1 MQGFHAVAPSALRV
15 FRTVLASSALR
26 VHVFGECQSGNCAAM
41 ASHRGLLCCLSALLR
56 GSSRTR
62 WRPEALPG
70 LPWQRGHRD
79 LQPPFP
85 SFPRVTARRVRA
97 RMLGCCLQSQCITTG
112 MVTSVTRRTR
122 VAQARPPHRVA
133 LLSLRC
139 SACLVARCFSA
150 FLLRRILDSLPWMA
164 RACSCSLLVC
174 LCF

>member
-26 VHVFGECQSGNCAAM
+26 VHVFGECQSGNRAAM

-97 RMLGCCLQSQCITTG
+97 HVGVLLAKPMHHHWHGDLCHPAHTCCSGTT
-112 MVTSVTRRTR
+112 S
-122 VAQARPPHRVA
+122 
-133 LLSLRC
+133 SSCC
-139 SACLVARCFSA
+139 SAFTLLLCLPCCRM
-150 FLLRRILDSLPWMA
+150 FLVMPAAEDS
-164 RACSCSLLVC
+164 
-174 LCF
+174 